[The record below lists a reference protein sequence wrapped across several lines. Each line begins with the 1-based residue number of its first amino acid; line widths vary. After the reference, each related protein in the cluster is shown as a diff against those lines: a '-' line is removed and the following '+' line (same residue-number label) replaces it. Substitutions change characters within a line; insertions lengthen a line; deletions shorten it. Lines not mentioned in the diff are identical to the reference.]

1 MWKKL
6 NINKQNIKV
15 DIGSSSLIAI
25 PNSSWSMWV
34 SNSLIRN
41 GDYKNTLALIY
52 KEDFTFRLVKY
63 GKGKYNARTILESK
77 TIGSSELEEMLESMN
92 LNKNKFETHI
102 PTELKVEKVEVLEEL
117 KDE

>member
-1 MWKKL
+1 MWKSL

-15 DIGSSSLIAI
+15 KNDKSTLITI
-25 PNSSWSMWV
+25 PHTRWSMWV

-41 GDYKNTLALIY
+41 GDYKNTIALIY
-52 KEDFTFRLVKY
+52 KEDFTFRVVKY

-77 TIGSSELEEMLESMN
+77 IIGSYELEEMLESMN

-102 PTELKVEKVEVLEEL
+102 PTVLKVEKVEVLEEL

>member
-1 MWKKL
+1 MWKSL
-6 NINKQNIKV
+6 NVNKQNIKV
-15 DIGSSSLIAI
+15 ENDKSTLITI
-25 PNSSWSMWV
+25 PHSSWSMWV

-41 GDYKNTLALIY
+41 GDYKNTIALIC

-77 TIGSSELEEMLESMN
+77 IIGSSELEELLESMN